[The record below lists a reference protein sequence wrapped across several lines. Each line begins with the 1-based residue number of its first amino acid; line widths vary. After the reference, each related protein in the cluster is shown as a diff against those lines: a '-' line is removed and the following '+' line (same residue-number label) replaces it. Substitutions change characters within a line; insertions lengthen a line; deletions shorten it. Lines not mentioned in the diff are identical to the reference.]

1 VSLPWV
7 LRQEFIRRALR
18 KLVRPDLLSINHQ
31 VDDAVIDRLI
41 AKGWPAF
48 IWTPDNESDILRALA
63 KRPYGIISDRPILA
77 KQLRD
82 R

>member
-1 VSLPWV
+1 VDLPWV

-18 KLVRPDLLSINHQ
+18 KIVQPDLLSINHE
-31 VDDAVIDRLI
+31 VSERVIDRLI

-48 IWTPDNESDILRALA
+48 IWTPNDEKDILRALA
-63 KRPYGIISDRPILA
+63 KRPYGVISDRPILA